1 MYLCIYVCMYMYI
14 CMYCVFIILYPRDT
28 VLNCVRKTFLS
39 PLPPPPFIP
48 FSPSLPSS
56 LPPLLLPPPPSQVYC
71 WGDNEHGQQGN
82 NCTISSRKPQLV
94 SSLKDHHITKIAC
107 GSSHSIAFTSGMPAS
122 TVDFTPISFPIPQDP
137 LGTSLTSS
145 RSVEDGHHLTLE
157 VKRPSLTRIILSLQT
172 PLKQQEAL
180 AHVLT
185 ALQIAYARDAI
196 VNSLGGIAS
205 NVLRGGGEGEDL
217 SELQAASTPDAA
229 SSSFGPSQALLL
241 AGGAGGGG
249 SAEMTPES
257 GGARKRLGSLVGGA
271 GLVDLTGVLSVE
283 DARVLVDLLKLA
295 VANRVGEKGRET
307 LGTVLTA
314 MGKAN
319 PEVCE

>member
-1 MYLCIYVCMYMYI
+1 M
-14 CMYCVFIILYPRDT
+14 FA
-28 VLNCVRKTFLS
+28 
-39 PLPPPPFIP
+39 
-48 FSPSLPSS
+48 
-56 LPPLLLPPPPSQVYC
+56 

-82 NCTISSRKPQLV
+82 NSTISSRKPQPV
-94 SSLKDHHITKIAC
+94 AALKDHRITKIAC
-107 GSSHSIAFTSGMPAS
+107 GSSHSLAFASGVLPSPM
-122 TVDFTPISFPIPQDP
+122 DFTPISFSAQYDP

-145 RSVEDGHHLTLE
+145 RLLEDSHTHPE

-185 ALQIAYARDAI
+185 SLQIAYARDAI
-196 VNSLGGIAS
+196 VNSLGGVAS
-205 NVLRGGGEGEDL
+205 AVQKRTSATEDCECMDL
-217 SELQAASTPDAA
+217 TEV
-229 SSSFGPSQALLL
+229 SSSADTMARQSISSQASLD
-241 AGGAGGGG
+241 ASDFTAVGII
-249 SAEMTPES
+249 PS
-257 GGARKRLGSLVGGA
+257 GLDDFTSV
-271 GLVDLTGVLSVE
+271 LTVE

-319 PEVCE
+319 QEVRRSVGRGANCIYFSLPEQQGKGERPFCGQHLLHAVMKWHRTRVGSNVVTTCNKDIKLT